1 MNVAINTF
9 QGNMKCLRIP
19 YNWDLLNEL
28 LRGDVINTAQIT
40 LCVSD

>member
-1 MNVAINTF
+1 MNVPINKL
-9 QGNMKCLRIP
+9 QGNMKGLRIP

-28 LRGDVINTAQIT
+28 LRGDVINSAQIT